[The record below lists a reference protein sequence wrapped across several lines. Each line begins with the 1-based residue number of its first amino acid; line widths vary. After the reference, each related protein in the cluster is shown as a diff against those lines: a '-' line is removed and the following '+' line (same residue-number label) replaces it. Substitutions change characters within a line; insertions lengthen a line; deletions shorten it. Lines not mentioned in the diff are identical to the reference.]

1 MKQQVETWRQ
11 TKLSTVTAKMI
22 IYHTLIEG
30 ELEVPRN
37 LARRVHDLYFSPQYP
52 EFEPRILIRLST
64 VAQDFRR
71 QRRRAGSKWRFL
83 RLWKFHP

>member
-11 TKLSTVTAKMI
+11 TKRSTVTAKMI
-22 IYHTLIEG
+22 IYQAFVEG

-52 EFEPRILIRLST
+52 EFEPRTLWSLS
-64 VAQDFRR
+64 F
-71 QRRRAGSKWRFL
+71 
-83 RLWKFHP
+83 